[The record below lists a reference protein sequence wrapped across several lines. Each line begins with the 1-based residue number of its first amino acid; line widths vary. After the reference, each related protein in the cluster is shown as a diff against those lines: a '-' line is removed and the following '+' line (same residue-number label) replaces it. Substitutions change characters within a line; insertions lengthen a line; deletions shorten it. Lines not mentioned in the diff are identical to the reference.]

1 MSLYSIGAADLMV
14 TAYRK
19 AADEMSARSD
29 AVPHGVLAFKKNN
42 LLPDVFHYP
51 SGDGA
56 TAKYDELADAP
67 GEYVYIYLYRDS
79 KPVDEAYFTATSSH
93 ETKFETKTE
102 TRKERVGLGWILG
115 GVGIALLGM
124 SMFKKRS

>member
-19 AADEMSARSD
+19 AADEMAAGSA
-29 AVPHGVLAFKKNN
+29 PYGVLAFKKNN
-42 LLPDVFHYP
+42 LVPDVFHFP

-67 GEYVYIYLYRDS
+67 GEYVYIYLYRDN
-79 KPVDEAYFTATSSH
+79 KAVDEAYFTATSSH